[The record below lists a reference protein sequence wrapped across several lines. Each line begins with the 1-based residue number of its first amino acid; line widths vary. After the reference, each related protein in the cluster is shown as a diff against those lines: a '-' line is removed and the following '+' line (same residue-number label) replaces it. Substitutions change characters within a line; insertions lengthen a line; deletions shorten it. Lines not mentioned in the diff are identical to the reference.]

1 MTGIDKNRL
10 KLSEDTSLMLVQTTC
25 MTVWSH
31 YFGNYRN
38 TSFCTLEQMLLL
50 IIHQLKFWIKFLSWK
65 CRYRRITEI
74 QKGLRRCKIF
84 ISTPT
89 KWHNYGKA
97 SLTISHLS
105 KKIRDLSVSVV
116 EDSNIKA
123 FYLNSGGLHLDDKG
137 LRRLAINLKLKT
149 HKLWCEPK
157 PVNDNYKKEIL
168 EGKLAIFRIKRFNL
182 RIFNLW

>member
-1 MTGIDKNRL
+1 MHIGTNAALNNTSIEILDKIL
-10 KLSEDTSLMLVQTTC
+10 KLKTEMQK
-25 MTVWSH
+25 
-31 YFGNYRN
+31 G
-38 TSFCTLEQMLLL
+38 
-50 IIHQLKFWIKFLSWK
+50 
-65 CRYRRITEI
+65 ITEM
-74 QKGLRRCKIF
+74 QNR
-84 ISTPT
+84 
-89 KWHNYGKA
+89 HNYEKA
-97 SLTISHLS
+97 PLTISPLS

-182 RIFNLW
+182 RIFNL